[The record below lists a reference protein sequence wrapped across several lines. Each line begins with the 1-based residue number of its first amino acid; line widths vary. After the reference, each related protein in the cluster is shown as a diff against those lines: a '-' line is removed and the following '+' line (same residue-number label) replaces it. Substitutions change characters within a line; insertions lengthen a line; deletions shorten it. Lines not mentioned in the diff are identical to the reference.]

1 MRILCSNDDGIHAPG
16 MAVMEEIAREI
27 SDDVWTVAPLVEQS
41 GASRAMSLHNPIRI
55 YDFEER
61 RYAVAGTPSDAV
73 MMGVSHILAD
83 KRPDLILSGVNNG
96 QNVAEDLTYSGT
108 VAAALKGMVLGIP
121 SIALSQSRFNRAKVR
136 WQTTRQLAPGIIQ
149 KLLAKGWPE
158 NVIINVNFPDVE
170 PEAVAGI
177 EVTRQGHRDVL
188 SLYSEE
194 RQDLR
199 GGKYHWFGFRGR
211 QSNPPEGTDL
221 RAIYD
226 GRVSITPVHLELTH
240 GATCEALSGVD
251 WS

>member
-16 MAVMEEIAREI
+16 MTVMEEIARSI

-41 GASRAMSLHNPIRI
+41 GASRAMSLHDPIRI
-55 YDFEER
+55 YEFEEK

-73 MMGVSHILAD
+73 MMGVSQVMKDH
-83 KRPDLILSGVNNG
+83 KPDLILSGVNNG

-121 SIALSQSRFNRAKVR
+121 AIALSQTRFNRAHVR
-136 WQTTRQLAPGIIQ
+136 WKTASELAPGIIR
-149 KLLAKGWPE
+149 KLLDQGWPE
-158 NVIINVNFPDVE
+158 NVIINVNFPDVDTQD
-170 PEAVAGI
+170 VKGI
-177 EVTRQGHRDVL
+177 EITSQGQRDVM

-194 RQDLR
+194 RTDLR

-211 QSNPPEGTDL
+211 ESNPAEGTDL

-240 GATCEALSGVD
+240 EKTAEQLKALA
-251 WS
+251 W